1 LQFSRGTDKMGG
13 MATATNGLNNLD
25 LVKPPAAL
33 AEIEARTRDLGFD
46 MASEPRTGALLRALA
61 ASKPGGR
68 LLELGTGTG
77 VATAWILA
85 GMDAGSTLSSVDFDP
100 NHQQVAR
107 EFLGSDS
114 RLTLV
119 LEDGLGFLKRQP
131 AASYDF
137 VFADA
142 IPGKYEGLEECL
154 KVVKPGG
161 VYVVDDM
168 APLPK
173 WPKAHVE
180 RVSLLMNQLVGDDRF
195 AIAPLDWATG
205 VMVAVRR

>member
-1 LQFSRGTDKMGG
+1 LQFCLSVVRMGG
-13 MATATNGLNNLD
+13 MTLETNKLNDLNL
-25 LVKPPAAL
+25 VAPPAAL
-33 AEIEARTRDLGFD
+33 AEIEARTRAMGFD

-61 ASKPGGR
+61 ASKPAGR

-85 GMDAGSTLSSVDFDP
+85 GMAAGSTLVSVDSDP
-100 NHQQVAR
+100 KHQQAAR
-107 EFLGSDS
+107 ECLGSDS

-119 LEDGLGFLKRQP
+119 LEDALGFLKHQP
-131 AASYDF
+131 AASFDF

-173 WPKAHVE
+173 WPKGHEE
-180 RVSLLMNQLVGDDRF
+180 RVAHLISQLAGDNRF
-195 AIAPLDWATG
+195 AIAPLGWATG
-205 VMVAVRR
+205 VIVAVRR

>member
-1 LQFSRGTDKMGG
+1 MQFSRGVITMGG
-13 MATATNGLNNLD
+13 MTSPKGLNDLD
-25 LVKPPAAL
+25 LVQPPAAL
-33 AEIEARTRDLGFD
+33 AEIEVRTRDMGFD
-46 MASEPRTGALLRALA
+46 MASEARTGALLRALA
-61 ASKPGGR
+61 ATKPGGR

-85 GMDAGSTLSSVDFDP
+85 GMDADATLVSVDFDP
-100 NHQQVAR
+100 AHQQVAR
-107 EFLGSDS
+107 DS
-114 RLTLV
+114 IGNDNRLTLV

-131 AASYDF
+131 AGSFDF

-168 APLPK
+168 SFLAK

-180 RVSLLMNQLVGDDRF
+180 RVALLINRLAGDDRF

-205 VMVAVRR
+205 VIVAVRR

>member
-1 LQFSRGTDKMGG
+1 MGG
-13 MATATNGLNNLD
+13 MTSSIKGLND
-25 LVKPPAAL
+25 LGLVQPPAAL
-33 AEIEARTRDLGFD
+33 AGIEARTRDMRFD

-85 GMDAGSTLSSVDFDP
+85 GMDAGSTLASVDFDP
-100 NHQQVAR
+100 DHQQVAR
-107 EFLGSDS
+107 EFLGGDS
-114 RLTLV
+114 RLTLA

-131 AASYDF
+131 AGCYDF

-161 VYVVDDM
+161 FYIVDDM
-168 APLPK
+168 APLPR
-173 WPKAHVE
+173 WPRAHVE
-180 RVSLLMNQLVGDDRF
+180 RVSHLMNQLAGDDRF
-195 AIAPLDWATG
+195 AMAPLDWATG